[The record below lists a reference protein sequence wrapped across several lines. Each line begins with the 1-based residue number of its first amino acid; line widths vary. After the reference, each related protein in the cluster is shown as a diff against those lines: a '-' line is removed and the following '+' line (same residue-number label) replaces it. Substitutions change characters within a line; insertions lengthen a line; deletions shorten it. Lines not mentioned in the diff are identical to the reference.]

1 MDLNIQHRKVRNAYP
16 YFQSRSTY
24 EAMEESGK
32 DPFILSRSGY
42 SGIQKY
48 AAIWTGDN
56 MSTWDDVKLQISI
69 VTNLSISGVAIVG
82 CDLGGFFGSSSPE
95 LIAAYYRMA
104 LSLS

>member
-1 MDLNIQHRKVRNAYP
+1 
-16 YFQSRSTY
+16 
-24 EAMEESGK
+24 
-32 DPFILSRSGY
+32 
-42 SGIQKY
+42 
-48 AAIWTGDN
+48 

-104 LSLS
+104 LLFPLYRNHKSMDGNDQEVFLLSNRVKDRHRDKCAFKV